1 MSGAMKKPLLTAGL
15 ALLVLYVVGCGL
27 AAWLLPA
34 GESTLTAKSVFLG
47 LVPDRSLPLSIDPEA
62 LSPAGT
68 VQVGT
73 TPPATAPHSV
83 FIKAP
88 QSAVCPYLQI
98 RVDDG
103 KRAIELIPALE
114 PDARDA
120 SGSLALSDGDRFACS
135 LVVTIDGNDR
145 PLPRGQTLRLAFDA
159 ERPGTPLFEPKVVAS
174 VRGLATTVSGALDQ
188 ANPGSARAMGV
199 EIASPRIL
207 LQSVVPTWGESPG
220 LKVVMDTDR
229 PTRLA
234 LAGDDRSVR
243 WFLRRWLRFVLTG
256 KGVFEL
262 VSKGL
267 PGG

>member
-1 MSGAMKKPLLTAGL
+1 MPGAMKKPLLTAGL

-27 AAWLLPA
+27 TAWLLPA
-34 GESTLTAKSVFLG
+34 GESTLNAKSVLFG

-62 LSPAGT
+62 LSPKGT

-73 TPPATAPHSV
+73 ATPATAPNTV
-83 FIKAP
+83 FVKAP

-103 KRAIELIPALE
+103 ERAIEMIPALE

-120 SGSLALSDGDRFACS
+120 SGPLALSDGDRFACS

-145 PLPRGQTLRLAFDA
+145 PLTRGQTLRLAFDA
-159 ERPGTPLFEPKVVAS
+159 KRPGTPLFEPRVAAS
-174 VRGLATTVSGALDQ
+174 VRGLATAVSGALDL
-188 ANPGSARAMGV
+188 ANPGSARAKAV

-207 LQSVVPTWGESPG
+207 LQSIVPTWEESPG

-234 LAGDDRSVR
+234 LAGKDLSVR
-243 WFLRRWLRFVLTG
+243 WFFRRWLRFVLTG